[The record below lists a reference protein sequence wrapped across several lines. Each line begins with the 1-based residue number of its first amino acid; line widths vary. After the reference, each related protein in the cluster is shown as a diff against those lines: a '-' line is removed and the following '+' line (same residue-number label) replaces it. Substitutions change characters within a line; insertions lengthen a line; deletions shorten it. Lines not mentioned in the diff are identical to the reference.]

1 MHKRSHIAPCG
12 VALEVMQHHIFSTV
26 GGICE
31 SDAYM
36 DAQEENTDPV
46 FDGGASLVAQM
57 MKNLHETRVR
67 FLHQEDP
74 LEKEMATHSSILSW
88 RISW

>member
-12 VALEVMQHHIFSTV
+12 VASEVMQHHIFSIV

-31 SDAYM
+31 SEAYM

-46 FDGGASLVAQM
+46 FDGGASLVTQM

-67 FLHQEDP
+67 SLHQEDP
-74 LEKEMATHSSILSW
+74 LEKEMATHSSILS
-88 RISW
+88 